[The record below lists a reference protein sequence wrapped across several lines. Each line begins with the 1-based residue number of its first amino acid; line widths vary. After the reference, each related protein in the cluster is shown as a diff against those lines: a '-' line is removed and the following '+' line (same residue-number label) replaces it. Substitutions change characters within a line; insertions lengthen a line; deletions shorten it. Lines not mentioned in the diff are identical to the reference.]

1 MTGLTMPTLRVAA
14 SPTHWKDR
22 LVLAAMLLVGGL
34 LSVLTGTAL
43 QESEALRE
51 RELRTAASQS
61 VLSAFDLDLTR
72 SIEAVRGTGL
82 MIESHPTLSREQ
94 FNNYVERVMAQLHS
108 VSIVEW
114 QPIVPAGNLKQFEIA
129 ARSAGLKNYQVVQPD
144 RTGSGWEPVHG
155 RDVYVPVL
163 YAWPERFGTAGLD
176 MSFSPERMQS
186 KLEARVTGQPVASGV
201 FDIMKE
207 GAVASGSN
215 GIALSVPVYRAA
227 DQSVIGYV
235 AAVIDLP
242 TLFQEANTRAD
253 GANMDMMVY
262 DLNALDT
269 RPIFAWLGDHSDLSS
284 ATPLERTRT
293 APGDMATT
301 VDFARQAWEIVLH
314 PRPSF
319 DRGRATHFS
328 VWVMTSGLA
337 TTLLLVLAVARVQR
351 SRRNLQQAQ
360 VLAHQARESLASER
374 QRLQNIIEATDAGTW
389 AYNYTTGKLE
399 VNDRWAAMSGMTLA
413 EWEALPA
420 YDWHEYC
427 HPDDQARV
435 TAALRSHT
443 HGIVDHYEAEY
454 RHRRKD
460 GSWLWVSGKGKVLSR
475 TPNGRP
481 EIFAGTLTDITLR
494 KEAQARIVELNAT
507 LENRVAERTAQLES
521 AQQTLRRSQED
532 LSRSEA
538 RATLGTL
545 AASVSHE
552 ISTPMGNSMMAAST
566 LADEARDFDR
576 LIASGQLRRSD
587 LNQFVAQVAEG
598 NTLLVRNLE
607 RAADLLK
614 NFRQV
619 AADQASEQRRAFDLR
634 QAIQEVVDTLAPSL
648 KSKPH
653 QVVLDVASDI
663 AMDSYPGPLGQVVIN
678 LINNA
683 YLHAFDDKS
692 PGLFTIAARADSEW
706 VNLTFKDNGKG
717 ISAETL
723 KHMFE
728 PFFSTKIGKGGTGL
742 GMSIVENLVTK
753 TLGGYVTVRSTPDV
767 GTEVA
772 VRIPRCAPT
781 AASE

>member
-1 MTGLTMPTLRVAA
+1 MTGPAPQTPPAAA

-22 LVLAAMLLVGGL
+22 LVLAVLLLVGSL

-43 QESEALRE
+43 QELEALRA
-51 RELRTAASQS
+51 RELRTAATQS
-61 VLSAFDLDLTR
+61 VLGAFDLELTR
-72 SIEAVRGTGL
+72 IVEAVRGAGL
-82 MIESHPTLSREQ
+82 MIESHPALGHQQ
-94 FNNYVERVMAQLHS
+94 FNAYVERVLVNLHS
-108 VSIVEW
+108 ITIVEW
-114 QPIVPAGNLKQFEIA
+114 QPIVPAPRLKQFEA
-129 ARSAGLKNYQVVQPD
+129 EARSGGQPDYRVVQPD
-144 RTGSGWEPVHG
+144 GSGNGWEPVHG
-155 RDVYVPVL
+155 RDEYVPVL
-163 YAWPERFGTAGLD
+163 YAWPERFGTAGYD

-201 FDIMKE
+201 FEIMKE
-207 GAVASGSN
+207 GTAASGSK
-215 GIALSVPVYRAA
+215 GIALSVPVYRAS
-227 DQSVIGYV
+227 DQSVAGYL

-242 TLFQEANTRAD
+242 TLFQEANARAD
-253 GANMDMMVY
+253 GARLDMLVY
-262 DLNALDT
+262 DLNARDAK
-269 RPIFAWLGDHSDLSS
+269 PIYAWLGEQSDLKNA
-284 ATPLERTRT
+284 ATLDRKLV
-293 APGDMATT
+293 AGDLATT

-314 PRPSF
+314 PRPTF
-319 DRGRATHFS
+319 DSGRATHYSTLVMAFG
-328 VWVMTSGLA
+328 WV
-337 TTLLLVLAVARVQR
+337 TTVLLVLAVARVQK
-351 SRRNLQQAQ
+351 SRRNLLQAQ
-360 VLAHQARESLASER
+360 VLTQQARDTLASER

-389 AYNYTTGKLE
+389 TYNYTTGKLE

-413 EWEALPA
+413 EWEALPS
-420 YDWHEYC
+420 YDWHDYC
-427 HPDDQARV
+427 HPDDHALV
-435 TAALRSHT
+435 TAALRPHT
-443 HGIVDHYEAEY
+443 RGLVDHYEAEY

-460 GSWLWVSGKGKVLSR
+460 GSWLWVAGRGKVLSR
-475 TPNGRP
+475 NANGKP
-481 EIFAGTLTDITLR
+481 EIFAGTLTDITRR
-494 KEAQARIVELNAT
+494 KEAEARIVELNAT
-507 LENRVAERTAQLES
+507 LENRVAERTAELES

-552 ISTPMGNSMMAAST
+552 LATPMGNSMMTAST
-566 LADEARDFDR
+566 LADQARDFDK

-607 RAADLLK
+607 RAAELLK

-653 QVVLDVASDI
+653 RVVLDVAPDI

-683 YLHAFDDKS
+683 YLHAFDDKT
-692 PGLFTIAARADSEW
+692 PGLFTIAAQTGGEW
-706 VNLTFKDNGKG
+706 VNLTFQDNGKG
-717 ISAETL
+717 ISSETL

-728 PFFSTKIGKGGTGL
+728 PFFSTKIGRGGTGL

-753 TLGGYVTVRSTPDV
+753 TLGGHVSVQSTPGAGTVVTVN
-767 GTEVA
+767 
-772 VRIPRCAPT
+772 IPRRAPT
-781 AASE
+781 SRGE